1 MTMSSDLERMWT
13 KALRVAATEDVHED
27 LRTRWAITL
36 QALAATVSE
45 RETKLVDEGIDPK
58 HYKWP
63 LDANDAVELEIEPEG
78 IDARRV
84 QLEDAQLLA
93 LELLVHAVGPLAEAI
108 TESETETDDANT
120 PWWEAGAFSIVR
132 FRGALALRITREL
145 DAIDEAQFG
154 EPPSHMETMRARA
167 FEAMRSAN
175 DALARS
181 DPEAA
186 LLHCLRATRAR
197 IASLTLDG
205 SSRPDFSEIAPTAA
219 ARLPV
224 RMLALAEE
232 AVARETVG
240 EPVDAGV
247 ALVLAHALVPEI
259 ERLVKNPPVDEL
271 IGIVKSWVQGK
282 DRGDTVQFRRY
293 A

>member
-36 QALAATVSE
+36 QALTAAVSE

-108 TESETETDDANT
+108 TESETANANT

-154 EPPSHMETMRARA
+154 EPPSQMEKMRARA
-167 FEAMRSAN
+167 FEAMKSAN

-205 SSRPDFSEIAPTAA
+205 SSGPEFSEIAPTATA
-219 ARLPV
+219 HLPV

-271 IGIVKSWVQGK
+271 IGIVKSWGQGK
-282 DRGDTVQFRRY
+282 GPG
-293 A
+293 